1 MPSRT
6 AIANKGLIL
15 VGGTVI
21 TSLTEDSDNARY
33 CNELL
38 DPVIDEVSCMHD
50 WLCNEHRKV
59 VAANADYDYTDFD
72 YAKQYKYLLP
82 ANPYCLLVRKFN
94 TGLMD
99 YDLQGRWIFSDEPT
113 CELVYTKRITDTNE
127 FTPLFIEAIYTQ
139 LAVKLT
145 FPLKQSKS
153 LREELIHYLEMV
165 VLPRAKG
172 REASQA
178 YVDQSKRRNWRD
190 AGR

>member
-6 AIANKGLIL
+6 DIANDALIL
-15 VGGTVI
+15 VGGGVI
-21 TSLTEDSDNARY
+21 TSLTEDSDEARY
-33 CNELL
+33 CAKLL

-59 VAANADYDYTDFD
+59 VAADADYDYTDFD
-72 YAKQYKYLLP
+72 YAKQYKYALP

-94 TGLMD
+94 TGLMP
-99 YDLQGRWIFSDEPT
+99 YDIQGRWIFSDEAV

-127 FTPLFIEAIYTQ
+127 FTPLFVEAIYTQ

-153 LREELIHYLEMV
+153 LREELIQYLEMV
-165 VLPRAKG
+165 ILPRAKG
-172 REASQA
+172 REASQN
-178 YVDQSKRRNWRD
+178 YIDQSKRRNWRD